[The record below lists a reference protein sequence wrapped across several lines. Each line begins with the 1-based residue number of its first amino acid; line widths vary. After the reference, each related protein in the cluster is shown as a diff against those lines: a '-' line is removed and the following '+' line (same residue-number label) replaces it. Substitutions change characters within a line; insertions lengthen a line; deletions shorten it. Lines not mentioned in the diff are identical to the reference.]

1 MGGFGSFWLVLLAVV
16 GGFGWFWVVPRFSNY
31 VQLGLFRS
39 RFGETLH
46 DFYVIFIYFLFLF
59 QGNGTPLVYFCYGE
73 RLIIDASFLLVCP
86 LTMIKLQLDKKLTSI
101 HYY

>member
-1 MGGFGSFWLVLLAVV
+1 MVLA
-16 GGFGWFWVVPRFSNY
+16 GFGWFWLVLVGFGWFWLVPCFSNY

-46 DFYVIFIYFLFLF
+46 DFYVIFIFLFLF
-59 QGNGTPLVYFCYGE
+59 QGNSTPLVYFCYGE
-73 RLIIDASFLLVCP
+73 RLIIDASFLSVCP